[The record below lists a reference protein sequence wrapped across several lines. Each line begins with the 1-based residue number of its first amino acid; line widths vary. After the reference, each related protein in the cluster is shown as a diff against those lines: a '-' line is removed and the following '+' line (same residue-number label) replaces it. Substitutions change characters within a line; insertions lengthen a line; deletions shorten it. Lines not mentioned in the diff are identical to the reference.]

1 MIKTQILLWKT
12 IKVIGFRGLGLG
24 LGLGFFYFILN
35 LQPTDLWY
43 NMLQTLLGQKNIW
56 AGNFRRTPSL
66 YMLSLK
72 AWSGKP
78 TVTGMCI
85 FSSICIK
92 LVNILNLVLRKSEVK
107 KIFKFWINSPP
118 QEYEKYLHFKH

>member
-43 NMLQTLLGQKNIW
+43 NMLQTLLGQKKIW
-56 AGNFRRTPSL
+56 AGNFRRTLSL